1 MTGAFVMGAAGQST
15 SATLFDGGA
24 GADTFIGNSGD
35 DVFKAGG
42 GATNSMTGGLVTILT
57 RLAVEL
63 IQSFKLQTVLAPASA
78 TTITASAAI
87 AIGHTITFGNGVDTV
102 TGFQQVSVA
111 T

>member
-42 GATNSMTGGLVTILT
+42 GATNSMTGVLVTILHAWQWADT
-57 RLAVEL
+57 VVR
-63 IQSFKLQTVLAPASA
+63 LQTVLAPRICNNHNRFSC
-78 TTITASAAI
+78 
-87 AIGHTITFGNGVDTV
+87 
-102 TGFQQVSVA
+102 
-111 T
+111 